1 MSESQVVHPYEAPRV
16 DERTRIELPLVLIA
30 SGNQDGDPQ

>member
-1 MSESQVVHPYEAPRV
+1 MSDSHGVHPYEAPRV

-30 SGNQDGDPQ
+30 SGNLDGDQ